1 MVDYEMLEECFDA
14 LKENLFM
21 RRARKIALGS
31 YGMTIVRKYF
41 FSIFCFAVWEAGPLL
56 SKDFTVLHR
65 DPAAL

>member
-1 MVDYEMLEECFDA
+1 MVDYEILEECFDA

-41 FSIFCFAVWEAGPLL
+41 FSI
-56 SKDFTVLHR
+56 R
-65 DPAAL
+65 